1 MKKIK
6 LLILFMLL
14 VASFFTNNAVA
25 FADENF
31 TVKSKSAYQM
41 DYATKTV
48 IYEKNPREH
57 LPIASM
63 CKIMTQLLLYEKI
76 DKGELNTDDK
86 VIVSKNAS
94 GMGGSQVFLE
104 ENGEYSVDDLLKS
117 ISIAS
122 ANDACVAMAEKV
134 CGTTQSFV
142 EEMNKRAAELNMG
155 DTLFENCTGLPSP
168 NQYSCAKDVA
178 TMFAELIK
186 HSEYFKYSTIWTDE
200 IKHPGGRVTGLT
212 NTNKLIRFYKGC
224 DSGKTGYTSEA
235 GHCLC
240 ASAKRDN
247 MRLITVVIGAPESKR
262 RFYEVS
268 TLFDNAFN
276 SFCSKTI
283 LSKETPLEITAK
295 IEGGK
300 KDKVIIRPKEDF
312 SYFCQKGKQIAVDVD
327 FVSEQKVYAPIFIGD
342 TVGKL
347 TVYVDGIAVGEID
360 AVSNEDVNKK
370 NYCNYI
376 KDVIDGWKLK

>member
-48 IYEKNPREH
+48 IYEKNAHEH

-186 HSEYFKYSTIWTDE
+186 HNEYFKYSTIWTDE

-327 FVSEQKVYAPIFIGD
+327 FVSEQKVYAPILVGD

-370 NYCNYI
+370 NYCDYI